1 MREYI
6 DLIRGYSGQ
15 NYKNMMHG
23 AAGQLRYPFI
33 VPGSQSYSH
42 VLWDW
47 DSWLTDV
54 AVRQVRT
61 DNGDL
66 SEDYT
71 ECERGCIRNFLD
83 HMDSQGRVPIAIT
96 ADSSIPRPEEERNF
110 NLHKPC
116 LAQHMAFIVRENGS
130 DRSWLESCFNRLES
144 FVRYYREH
152 CYHRETGL
160 FYWKNDVAIGV
171 DNDPCTFYRPNN
183 SSASVYL
190 NCLMYKELRA
200 MEYLCGCVGRDGGA
214 YKEQAELLKQAVNTC
229 LWDERNGFYY
239 SADINLLPIDPDA
252 YYHSGMPRH
261 WHCVLQKID
270 VWSGFLAMWAGI
282 ADQGRAERMVYE
294 NMRIERL
301 FNGRYGIR
309 TLAKTE
315 PMYCIA
321 ASHNPS
327 CWLGSVW
334 GVSNYLCFKGL
345 VNYGFTEEAG
355 KLAEKTICL
364 LGKSIADCGEM
375 YEYYDPDS
383 GEGIINP
390 GFQNWNLLVNNM
402 IAWYSGEPFVEEF

>member
-1 MREYI
+1 MQEYI
-6 DLIRGYSGQ
+6 DLIRNDSKR
-15 NYKNMMHG
+15 NYKNMMHK

-33 VPGSQSYSH
+33 VPGSQSYNH

-54 AVRQVRT
+54 AVRQIRA

-71 ECERGCIRNFLD
+71 ECERGCILNFLD
-83 HMDSQGRVPIAIT
+83 HMDSEGRIPIAIT
-96 ADSSIPRPEEERNF
+96 ENDSIPKPEEKDVNI
-110 NLHKPC
+110 HKPC
-116 LAQHMAFIVRENGS
+116 LAQHMAFIVRENSGDS
-130 DRSWLESCFNRLES
+130 GWVESCFPRLEA
-144 FVRYYREH
+144 FIGYYREQCFH
-152 CYHRETGL
+152 KETGL
-160 FYWKNDVAIGV
+160 YYWKNDVAIGV
-171 DNDPCTFYRPNN
+171 DNDPCTFYRPGC

-190 NCLMYKELRA
+190 NCLMYKELKA
-200 MEYLCGCVGRDGGA
+200 MEFICGCIGRDGGT
-214 YKEQAELLKQAVNTC
+214 YREQAESLKNAVNTC

-239 SADINLLPIDPDA
+239 SADLNLLPIDPDA

-270 VWSGFLAMWAGI
+270 VWSGFLAMWSGI
-282 ADQGRAERMVYE
+282 AGKERAERMVYE
-294 NMRIERL
+294 NMCVDRL

-315 PMYCIA
+315 PMYRIA

-327 CWLGSVW
+327 CWLGPVW
-334 GVSNYLCFKGL
+334 GVSNYMCFKGL
-345 VNYGFTEEAG
+345 VDYGFSGEAG
-355 KLAEKTICL
+355 ELAEKTISL

-402 IAWYSGEPFVEEF
+402 IAWYNGEPRVEEF